1 MNMNNAM
8 QMMPMMGKM
17 IHDPFEKK
25 PPGILFSP
33 LSVSDGDFKNSDKSS
48 KSPSLIFQRG
58 ISKLSGSPAKADNH
72 QPWHLSDFSQ
82 IGTRCIYII
91 GKVTIL

>member
-1 MNMNNAM
+1 MNSAM

-17 IHDPFEKK
+17 IHAPFEKK

-33 LSVSDGDFKNSDKSS
+33 LYVSGGDFKNSDKSS

-58 ISKLSGSPAKADNH
+58 ISELIGSPFDPATLATVA
-72 QPWHLSDFSQ
+72 Q
-82 IGTRCIYII
+82 IKPRSSGIPQATHTLI
-91 GKVTIL
+91 